1 MINTISPHI
10 LICRSY
16 YRCTNS
22 KCTVKKRVERSS
34 EDSTIVITTYEGQH
48 CHHTVGFP
56 RGGIIAHEAAAFPG
70 GHLAPP
76 VSKFYYPTIHPT
88 LTRENNNNN
97 NPDLVTNMRQ
107 SNQLVVAASEAV
119 DSGHVMK
126 ETTNSPRQVPDEGL
140 LGDIVP
146 PGMRSR

>member
-1 MINTISPHI
+1 M
-10 LICRSY
+10 
-16 YRCTNS
+16 
-22 KCTVKKRVERSS
+22 ERSS

-56 RGGIIAHEAAAFPG
+56 RGGFITHEAAAFPG

-88 LTRENNNNN
+88 LTPESNNNNS
-97 NPDLVTNMRQ
+97 PDLVTNMTQ
-107 SNQLVVAASEAV
+107 SNQVVAYEAG
-119 DSGHVMK
+119 DSGIAIEKRTSIPVL
-126 ETTNSPRQVPDEGL
+126 QVPDEGL